1 LGPQSN
7 GDRILRKIYRVVI
20 RKIKKKME
28 IIKKG
33 LKIDPKK
40 VRKR

>member
-7 GDRILRKIYRVVI
+7 GDRILRKIYGVVI

-28 IIKKG
+28 MIKG